1 MFGCIRGCSATQ
13 SQAEKG
19 RDSIPPIEDEHQQ
32 FRPVFSCNPIWR
44 PLSNRISDMGNAS
57 SITKHAF
64 GIRTHE
70 VAIFQTSL
78 LGKWVQ
84 VSVLQKY
91 CISLRL
97 LQQIQISKFNNSIIH
112 IVPQSSRLKPR
123 SCIYEV
129 GKQKP
134 ADWDL
139 RRNRLL
145 GTFPDYYRAILI
157 SHLSFIQSCTIHYIF
172 FMTV

>member
-70 VAIFQTSL
+70 VVVFQTSL

-84 VSVLQKY
+84 VSVLQNIASVCACCNKFKY
-91 CISLRL
+91 
-97 LQQIQISKFNNSIIH
+97 
-112 IVPQSSRLKPR
+112 QSSTIQLYIIFKMMSTTHDTKDVVACSGCFAPWTIGLLTNPVFQVISSLKVI
-123 SCIYEV
+123 SS
-129 GKQKP
+129 
-134 ADWDL
+134 
-139 RRNRLL
+139 RRRV
-145 GTFPDYYRAILI
+145 
-157 SHLSFIQSCTIHYIF
+157 SF
-172 FMTV
+172 V